1 MGQALG
7 CCRAPGGAQSG
18 EQIKPQVDPA
28 SVSAANGAPVASGAV
43 PSAAA
48 AAPAA
53 GSPRSAR
60 RTSLSGYHSATGYSS
75 DGDDEW
81 HDALS
86 DIGSE
91 GLAEVLEEWEQEQ
104 HLHDPSVD
112 AAIQVLKAHGHL
124 LPPELEARANE
135 QREEDRA
142 AAERQRSA
150 ALEAGAQVVV
160 QAAQRPSA
168 ALKLERSRSQ
178 QLRSALDQPAA
189 RAALGKAA
197 ALGAEARVLSAHSLL
212 LGAAQ
217 QAGCSLAEL
226 AALPRQTLE
235 TLLPEGA
242 TLDVEQVIQDAAWAT
257 ETLAALED
265 HSGWMTSRSDA
276 LQVHYRHQRG
286 TTVHSLKFAAVFE
299 HPLEHLL
306 ALAHEFDLIVTWN
319 KFSLASE
326 MLAEPSIFESYVYG
340 AQWMMKP
347 FKHMQALLRCRGFDL
362 AEEHQ
367 CLLVELQDCALEDLP
382 PGHKPVPKEWGK
394 RKLIN
399 ILPGSCIK
407 MSPLPPSPDGTPRTE
422 AALMVHLDPHIPFI
436 PAFLLNFVLGVLAPY
451 IFNQMR
457 HVLDTLFA
465 DKAGT
470 YMQRIAAQPH
480 LYQYVRQRLSQYED
494 QLRPQTEE
502 EAAAEAAARKKPRRK
517 SSRTASPA

>member
-7 CCRAPGGAQSG
+7 CCRAPRRADSG
-18 EQIKPQVDPA
+18 EAVKPRGDP
-28 SVSAANGAPVASGAV
+28 AANGAPVA
-43 PSAAA
+43 AA

-53 GSPRSAR
+53 APLPAAGSPRFTH
-60 RTSLSGYHSATGYSS
+60 RTSLSGYYSATGYSS
-75 DGDDEW
+75 NDDDDEW

-91 GLAEVLEEWEQEQ
+91 GLAEALEEWEQERQ
-104 HLHDPSVD
+104 YHDSSVD
-112 AAIQVLKAHGHL
+112 AAIQVLKMHGHL
-124 LPPELEARANE
+124 LPPELEARASE
-135 QREEDRA
+135 QRAEDRA
-142 AAERQRSA
+142 AAERQRAA

-160 QAAQRPSA
+160 QAAPRPPPA
-168 ALKLERSRSQ
+168 VKLERSRSQ
-178 QLRSALDQPAA
+178 ELRSTLNQPAA

-197 ALGAEARVLSAHSLL
+197 ALAAEARVLSAHSVLL
-212 LGAAQ
+212 AAAQ
-217 QAGCSLAEL
+217 QAGCSLAEI
-226 AALPRQTLE
+226 AALPRQTLQA
-235 TLLPEGA
+235 LLPEGA
-242 TLDVEQVIQDAAWAT
+242 TLDIEQVIEDASWAK

-286 TTVHSLKFAAVFE
+286 TTVHSLKFAAVFD

-319 KFSLASE
+319 KFSLASD

-347 FKHMQALLRCRGFDL
+347 FKHMQALLRCCGFDL

-367 CLLVELQDCALEDLP
+367 CLLVDIRDCGLEELPA
-382 PGHKPVPKEWGK
+382 GHKPVPKEWGK

-407 MSPLPPSPDGTPRTE
+407 MRPLPPSPDGTPRTE

-451 IFNQMR
+451 VFNQMR

-465 DKAGT
+465 DEAGVYT
-470 YMQRIAAQPH
+470 QRIAAQPH
-480 LYQYVRQRLSQYED
+480 IYEYVRQRMSQYED
-494 QLRPQTEE
+494 QLRPLTEE
-502 EAAAEAAARKKPRRK
+502 EAAAEAAPHKKQRRK
-517 SSRTASPA
+517 SSRLGSPA